1 MGKTIKSLGDFVSGF
16 PHKFVVFC
24 MTNLSYYAILKEK
37 FKNKSMDLKGLNIYS
52 LDIPQS
58 RSTNFQLS

>member
-1 MGKTIKSLGDFVSGF
+1 MSGF